1 MNLRSLLPCPDGKTS
16 KIGNAESKIVSS
28 ERGVTQSLPFLET
41 LRITE
46 SGTARFAGFGKTR
59 GCEEPS
65 RRQGGKSQIENSNA
79 KIVSGKSLV
88 MNDEKDRKSEI
99 ENPKSPGRREWLLR
113 LGETA
118 FLMGFSGALGEA
130 KPEVVPAAVSS
141 QSGADLP
148 PGLYEPSNDH
158 LSHALSS
165 DARFHPVPAGS
176 ETDYVRPHSS
186 PFQPEFLTPQ
196 EFQVV
201 HRIVEL
207 IIGDGAVLSGTAEVP
222 SADPV
227 PHAGSAVRPDH
238 VADEVA
244 EWIDLR
250 LSQVPAVREAAARL
264 APDHRA
270 LAAAYYGS
278 GRAEKLEADDSQ
290 ETCRDG
296 LRWLEEQSQYR
307 HQKSFLSLN
316 QGQQLELLRVMSDDR
331 SDKSQDNA
339 GTRFFVW
346 IKGETIRG
354 YYTSRAGLKELDY
367 RGNAFYAEPPGCE
380 GPSPLDNKNSEL

>member
-1 MNLRSLLPCPDGKTS
+1 MVKDDSDPKS
-16 KIGNAESKIVSS
+16 K
-28 ERGVTQSLPFLET
+28 
-41 LRITE
+41 
-46 SGTARFAGFGKTR
+46 
-59 GCEEPS
+59 
-65 RRQGGKSQIENSNA
+65 
-79 KIVSGKSLV
+79 
-88 MNDEKDRKSEI
+88 I

-130 KPEVVPAAVSS
+130 KPEVLPPAASS
-141 QSGADLP
+141 PVAALP

-165 DARFHPVPAGS
+165 DARFHPVPTGS
-176 ETDYVRPHSS
+176 ATDYVRPRDG

-201 HRIVEL
+201 RRTVEL
-207 IIGDGAVLSGTAEVP
+207 IIGDGHAAVGR
-222 SADPV
+222 ADPA
-227 PHAGSAVRPDH
+227 PHAGSALPSDQ
-238 VADEVA
+238 VAGEVA

-250 LSQVPAVREAAARL
+250 LSQVPAVREASERL

-278 GRAEKLEADDSQ
+278 GRVEELETDDSQ
-290 ETCRDG
+290 KTCREG
-296 LRWLEEQSQYR
+296 LRWLEAQSQQR
-307 HQKSFLSLN
+307 HYKSFLSID
-316 QGQQLELLRVMSDDR
+316 QGQQLELLSVISDHR
-331 SDKSQDNA
+331 SDTSEENA

-346 IKGETIRG
+346 VKGETIRG
-354 YYTSRAGLKELDY
+354 YYTSQAGLKELDY

-380 GPSPLDNKNSEL
+380 GPSPLDNKNPEL